1 MGLCESKNDNLQS
14 QIINQNIVT
23 QIGKNICKIYFINDN
38 IETGF
43 FCKVPILSQS
53 KLIPVLVTDSK
64 LNISMNNSIK
74 IYFIDINDNKI
85 EKNLELNHSR
95 LVYTNNDINTNFIE
109 ILPKLDGINTSNFLE
124 IDENIYQTNNIEN
137 YKEQAIYI
145 LLLNNQNSLSYV
157 IGTIKDINKQNIA
170 YNTTTNN
177 INSSF
182 TPILLL
188 SNNKVIG
195 INNKNNQGICIKYP
209 IEEFNI
215 MQNNK
220 NLNVKI
226 NNDINNNNANMIEMV
241 VENNDENEI
250 DEDNNIFRICNYIEH
265 SISNNNE
272 LNNINI
278 NKSYLEVYI
287 NNNKYDYKNFIKPPK
302 GILTIKIIINYLL
315 TDCRNLF
322 VTCCKNLISLNLSS
336 FDCRNVSN
344 MSYMFRNCE
353 KLTCI
358 NFTNFNTKNAT
369 NMGRMF
375 MDCKNLKN
383 LDLSSFDTSNVKKM
397 AYMFHGCEN
406 LTNLNLSNF
415 NTLNVKEMNDMFH
428 GCKNLV
434 DINISSF
441 NTKNITNMSRM
452 FMDCNNLKNLNLSFF
467 DTNCVTNMSRMF
479 MNCKNLLSL
488 NLSSF
493 NTINVI
499 DINRMFFEC
508 ENLQSLN
515 ITLFELKNDSNILF
529 MFNGCKNLKEVYISS
544 KINPSK
550 VVNQLKSDGIQA
562 KLTYL

>member
-124 IDENIYQTNNIEN
+124 IDENIYQNNNIEN
-137 YKEQAIYI
+137 YKEQAIYS

-226 NNDINNNNANMIEMV
+226 NNDINNNNVNMIEMV

-278 NKSYLEVYI
+278 NKSCLEVYI

-358 NFTNFNTKNAT
+358 NFTNFNTKNVT

-493 NTINVI
+493 NTINVT

-515 ITLFELKNDSNILF
+515 ITLFELKNDANILF

-544 KINPSK
+544 KINSSK